1 MIVVRRKPIDEI
13 LSFLSSYKKVLL
25 LGCGSC
31 SAVCL
36 AGGEKETEELACLLP
51 LVAREKGMEIDIR
64 AATCERVCDWEFVE
78 PVLSADEKPDA
89 IVTLSCGVGANL
101 LADHIE
107 DIRILPGTDTL
118 FMGAAKEHGVW
129 QESCAGCGKCVLDQ
143 TYGICPVA
151 RCSKSMLN
159 GPCGGS
165 NDGKCEINPDIDCG
179 WIKILERAQSLG
191 KLESLTEYVPPKDWT
206 TSRHGGPRTLIR
218 EDVKIVDS
226 EE

>member
-1 MIVVRRKPIDEI
+1 MIVVRRKPIEKI
-13 LSFLSSYKKVLL
+13 LSFLSSYKKVLV

-31 SAVCL
+31 SAVCQ

-51 LVAREKGMEIDIR
+51 LMAREKGMEVDIR
-64 AATCERVCDWEFVE
+64 AATCQRVCDWEFVE
-78 PVLSADEKPDA
+78 PVLAADEKPDA
-89 IVTLSCGVGANL
+89 IVTLSCGAGTNL
-101 LADHIE
+101 LADHLE
-107 DIRILPGTDTL
+107 DIRVFPGTDTL
-118 FMGAAKEHGVW
+118 FIGATREHGAW
-129 QESCAGCGKCVLDQ
+129 QELCDACGECVLDQ
-143 TYGICPVA
+143 TFGICPVA

-165 NDGKCEINPDIDCG
+165 SDGKCEINPDIECG

-191 KLESLTEYVPPKDWT
+191 ELESLMEYVPPKNWA
-206 TSRHGGPRTLIR
+206 TSRHGGPRQLIR